1 MNKMSN
7 ILYDHM
13 VLRRNPCQDANHIT
27 CFSYFAGMKPV
38 KTITKAEAR
47 NLVIDAQLFPHHGVS
62 SLDVIR
68 KLSYVQI
75 DTLAVAERSHHH
87 IFHTRNTAYQQDEL
101 MQMVR
106 EKQVFE
112 YWSHAAS
119 FLPMEDYRYSLIKKQ
134 EYAQGKSHWFRQNKK
149 MTSYVLDRIKAEGP
163 LQSKDFKDPNH
174 TSGAW
179 YNWKPAKVALEQL
192 FMEGRLMVAE
202 RINFQ
207 KVYDLAER
215 VLPADLDTSMP
226 SKQEFYEFL
235 IKRTLSAQGIASL
248 PEITYLRKGL
258 KTHIEKALTKM
269 IRKGIVQPV
278 SVEGINQTYFT
289 LTDLPEHKANDT
301 AHILSPFDNLII
313 QRKRT
318 LELFDFDYQLECY
331 VPEKKRKFGYYCLP
345 ILYHDQ
351 LVGKFDPKADRATG
365 VFTVKSF
372 WFENG
377 FEPEERFIDA
387 FSQSLARF
395 VAFCGCKK
403 LKILKSRNNPV
414 LKEIQ
419 QSVNGLL

>member
-1 MNKMSN
+1 
-7 ILYDHM
+7 
-13 VLRRNPCQDANHIT
+13 
-27 CFSYFAGMKPV
+27 MKPV
-38 KTITKAEAR
+38 ETITKAEVR
-47 NLVIDAQLFPHHGVS
+47 NLAIDAQLFTHDGLS

-68 KLSYVQI
+68 KLGYVQI

-87 IFHTRNTAYQQDEL
+87 IFHTRNTAYKQDEL

-119 FLPMEDYRYSLIKKQ
+119 YLPMEDYRYSLIKKQ
-134 EYAQGKSHWFRQNKK
+134 EYARGKSHWFRQNKK
-149 MTSYVLDRIKAEGP
+149 MTKYVLDRIKAEGP
-163 LQSKDFKDPNH
+163 LQSKDFKDANNS
-174 TSGAW
+174 SGAW

-192 FMEGRLMVAE
+192 FMEGQLMVAE

-207 KVYDLAER
+207 KVYDLTER
-215 VLPADLDTSMP
+215 VLPAGLDTSIP
-226 SKQEFYEFL
+226 SKQEFHEFL
-235 IKRTLSAQGIASL
+235 IKRVLSAHGIATL
-248 PEITYLRKGL
+248 REITYLRKGL
-258 KTHIEKALTKM
+258 KGDIEKALKKM
-269 IRKGIVQPV
+269 VREGVVKPV
-278 SVEGINQTYFT
+278 KVEGINQTYFIPAN
-289 LTDLPEHKANDT
+289 LPDQNTNDS

-313 QRKRT
+313 QRKRA

-345 ILYHDQ
+345 VLYHDQ

-372 WFENG
+372 WLESG
-377 FEPEERFIDA
+377 FEPDEHFIDA

-419 QSVNGLL
+419 QLVNGALV